1 MSTIKTITFKEI
13 VRPFRTTFA
22 TSLGRKDRLT
32 SILVRVILRDGSSG
46 TGECPTSFVQKHET
60 VPVIKRILAEVSARL
75 IGSPIDSYEEKTALL
90 RHQYTHYPMTI
101 SGLEVALWRA
111 HCRYNGISEHAYF
124 GGKSR
129 TIETDITIPFLTEE
143 MSLMKWMKYIMGKGF
158 TVFKLKVSGNIPE
171 DKKLISTVC
180 TILNKNRGGF
190 SLRLDGN
197 QGYSRITFPR
207 IMDFIMEN
215 SYPVELFEQPLPKDD
230 LNGLKEIRKCPA
242 VPVIL
247 DETIF
252 TGEDFRR
259 AIEENLCDGVNI
271 KIAKSGLF
279 ESQKIL
285 AMAKQHA
292 MKVMIGCM
300 TETMVG
306 LSAAIHLAAGTGAF
320 DYIDLDSI
328 YFLHHKNRYNALTID
343 GPRFIILQKD
353 IFTVRSA

>member
-1 MSTIKTITFKEI
+1 MSAIKTITFKEI

-22 TSLGRKDRLT
+22 TSLGHKDRLT
-32 SILVRVILRDGSSG
+32 SILVRVILGDGSSG
-46 TGECPTSFVQKHET
+46 TGECPTSFAQKHET
-60 VPVIKRILAEVSARL
+60 VPVIKRILAEASACL
-75 IGSPIDSYEEKTALL
+75 IGSPIDTYGEKISLL
-90 RHQYTHYPMTI
+90 RHQYAHYPMTI
-101 SGLEVALWRA
+101 SGLEIALWRA
-111 HCRYNGISEHAYF
+111 YIRRSGISEHAYF

-129 TIETDITIPFLTEE
+129 TIETDITIPFLTEK
-143 MSLMKWMKYIMGKGF
+143 MLLMKWMKYILGKGF

-171 DKKLISTVC
+171 DKKLISAVC
-180 TILNKNRGGF
+180 TILNENRGGF
-190 SLRLDGN
+190 VLRLDGN
-197 QGYSRITFPR
+197 QGYSRVTFPR

-215 SYPVELFEQPLPKDD
+215 NYPVEFFEQPLPKNDFD
-230 LNGLKEIRKCPA
+230 GLKEIRKRPS

-259 AIEENLCDGVNI
+259 ALEENLCDGVNI

-285 AMAKQHA
+285 AMAKQYT

-328 YFLHHKNRYNALTID
+328 YFLHHKNRYDALTIE
-343 GPRFIILQKD
+343 GPRFII
-353 IFTVRSA
+353 S